1 MNSLFINETALHTR
15 LLRPPSPSLL
25 QAGSGGRGG
34 GCPFL
39 PPPWRSQALVSQ
51 ALLGTS
57 LPQLVSETSQRARA
71 GGGSE
76 RACRGKGEPILTL
89 KSACALPTSP
99 GLPK

>member
-57 LPQLVSETSQRARA
+57 LPRWYQRPVRERGPGADQNEPAA
-71 GGGSE
+71 GKE
-76 RACRGKGEPILTL
+76 NQF
-89 KSACALPTSP
+89 
-99 GLPK
+99 